1 MEFRLSII
9 LIIINILFMLFVYS
23 NVRRKKII
31 LKYALLWF
39 VASIIFIICALTPNL
54 MTSIANF
61 MGIEKA
67 SNMVFL
73 FVIGMNTIITF
84 ILTTIISTQKNK
96 ITLLVQEVG
105 ILKEKMNNEK

>member
-39 VASIIFIICALTPNL
+39 VASIILVICALTPNL

-84 ILTTIISTQKNK
+84 ILTTIVSTQKNK